1 MKNQIKILIVEDD
14 NDINKLLYEI
24 LSNEGYTVKQSYSG
38 TEALIYLYQEQWHMV
53 LLDLMIPGKSGE
65 EVLKEIR
72 KEMKMPVIIIS
83 AKEEKSI
90 KIDML
95 KSGADDFISKPFDI
109 DEVLA
114 RIQSNIRRY
123 IEFDN
128 SDNNSNKDIIIY
140 KEISLNK
147 DTREVFI
154 NDNSIY
160 LTSRE
165 FDILEL
171 LINNPKKVFTK
182 SNLFESV
189 WGSEYVCDDNTITVH
204 VSNLRNKISKYKKDE
219 KYIQTIWGI
228 GYKLEV

>member
-24 LSNEGYTVKQSYSG
+24 LSNEGYTVKPSYSG